1 MGSEMKV
8 ALLSLA
14 ALCVAATWAASDGV
28 HTVSAL
34 EEFAEPAAIQHA
46 AGKVPATTAKTK
58 ETAQAKKA
66 VATTV
71 TKKSPVAKKKKSYAK
86 RVKRIVDRSRAVLG
100 EFQEAGRRSVSAAA
114 EMQQGCI
121 MTAAQ
126 NPQSSTMNSAAVCAG
141 KAGAYFKHLGGITLT
156 AKFYG
161 KPKKEKMKEEDF
173 GKEAEEE
180 AIEGELVAVEYTDEE
195 LGEGDEVGRRT
206 TGSTGGGA
214 PPGATS
220 GLGNFLGSAG
230 AFFRAN
236 RIHTEEE
243 EDAVEEHEEM
253 LATMT
258 SIAESMDKQELGES
272 HSAVMSAEA
281 KLGALTKM
289 WAKVG
294 STAKAKAVGAF
305 NLGKTAQKSTFAMN
319 PPGTARGAK
328 QFVPR
333 GGTFVI
339 SHYHKHGGG
348 RRGEERTRDLGESDE
363 EEDEEDVGRR
373 SIGGLRQAMR
383 GPMPGGVMVIR
394 AINHLGRHAAQSAM
408 GGHSLMTDAEEFLA
422 MNREYRAEMRALTK
436 EV

>member
-1 MGSEMKV
+1 MGICKMKV
-8 ALLSLA
+8 ALLSLV
-14 ALCVAATWAASDGV
+14 ALCVAVTWAASDGV

-34 EEFAEPAAIQHA
+34 DDSAEPAATQHA
-46 AGKVPATTAKTK
+46 AGKVPPTAKTK

-71 TKKSPVAKKKKSYAK
+71 TKKSPVAKKKKPYAK
-86 RVKRIVDRSRAVLG
+86 RVKRIVDRSRAALG

-220 GLGNFLGSAG
+220 GLGSFLGSAG

-243 EDAVEEHEEM
+243 EDAAEAHEEM

-258 SIAESMDKQELGES
+258 SMAESMDKQELGES

-328 QFVPR
+328 QFVPK

>member
-86 RVKRIVDRSRAVLG
+86 RVKRIVDRSRAALG

-220 GLGNFLGSAG
+220 GLGSFLGSAG

-243 EDAVEEHEEM
+243 EDAAEAHEEM

-258 SIAESMDKQELGES
+258 SMAESMDKQELGES

>member
-66 VATTV
+66 VDTTV
-71 TKKSPVAKKKKSYAK
+71 TKKSPVAKKKKPYAK
-86 RVKRIVDRSRAVLG
+86 RVKRIVDRSRAALG

-126 NPQSSTMNSAAVCAG
+126 NPQSSTMKSAAVCAG

-220 GLGNFLGSAG
+220 GLGSFLGSAG

-243 EDAVEEHEEM
+243 EDAAEAHEEM

-258 SIAESMDKQELGES
+258 SMAESMDKQELGES

-281 KLGALTKM
+281 KLGALTKV

-319 PPGTARGAK
+319 PLGTARGAK

-333 GGTFVI
+333 GGTFVV

-383 GPMPGGVMVIR
+383 GPMPGGMMVIR

-422 MNREYRAEMRALTK
+422 LSREYREEMRALTK